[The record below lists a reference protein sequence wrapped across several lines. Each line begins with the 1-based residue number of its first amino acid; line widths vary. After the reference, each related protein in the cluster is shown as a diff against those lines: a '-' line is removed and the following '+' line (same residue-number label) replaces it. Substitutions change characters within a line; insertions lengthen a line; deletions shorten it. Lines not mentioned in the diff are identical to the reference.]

1 MEKNKINITAHAGC
15 MGTEMDS
22 LESITEGIKHQ
33 ADIIEIDLNENEN
46 EEGELILSHNVP
58 EGDVQ
63 YKKFG
68 EVLELIK
75 EQNVLL
81 NIDVKKMEVIEK
93 ANKIISDYDI
103 ESKTFFTGINFKSL
117 IENIDKLIGKS
128 YFINLEP
135 PKLDISKIHTKS
147 YLNELMM
154 EIKSLKAIGVNIF
167 YELASV
173 ELVEACR
180 ENGLL
185 CSVWT
190 VDEVSQMERMISL
203 RVNSITTKKV
213 DVLKNLLGG
222 KR

>member
-15 MGTEMDS
+15 MNTEMDS
-22 LESITEGIKHQ
+22 LESIREGIKNQ
-33 ADIIEIDLNENEN
+33 ADIIEIDLNED
-46 EEGELILSHNVP
+46 EEEELILSHNVP
-58 EGDVQ
+58 KGDVQ
-63 YKKFG
+63 YKKF
-68 EVLELIK
+68 EEALELIK

-93 ANKIISDYDI
+93 ANEIISEYDI
-103 ESKTFFTGINFKSL
+103 ENKTFFTGINFKNL
-117 IENIDKLIGKS
+117 IENMDKLVGKS

-135 PKLDISKIHTKS
+135 PKLDISKIHSKL

-154 EIKSLKAIGVNIF
+154 EIRNLKVIGVNIF

-180 ENGLL
+180 DNGLL

-190 VDEVSQMERMISL
+190 VDEVSEMEKMINL
-203 RVNSITTKKV
+203 KVNSITTKKV

-222 KR
+222 KI